1 MLTLFHAPRSRS
13 SRMIWLLEEI
23 GAPYEIVTVDIQRG
37 DGSGHADQK
46 NPHPLGKVPALR
58 DGDVTVF
65 ESTAIAQYLTDA
77 YPQNEIGPKIGD
89 PKRAAYLVALAY
101 YTGVLEPAFMSKFM
115 NVVPPRGSAGWVVA
129 EEAMEWVTRQLE
141 AGPYFLGEK
150 FSAADVIYGSTFQ
163 LFLGNPLLPETPL
176 LRAYVDRLAARPAYK
191 RAAEKEG

>member
-1 MLTLFHAPRSRS
+1 MLTLLHAPRSRS

-191 RAAEKEG
+191 RAADKDG

>member
-191 RAAEKEG
+191 RAADKDG